1 MNKKSGQKTCFMGEE
16 TLSVV
21 IPAKNERGTI
31 GEVIDRVEKEV
42 SPYFSEVKF
51 VISSSSSDGTDSIAE
66 NRGAEVI
73 RDGGRGLG
81 EAMYRGLKKAAE
93 LDTDYIMTI
102 DSDLQFIPEE
112 ASRLIEAREDADLVL
127 GSRFLEDGVEYQMSL
142 SHRFGNSVL
151 TRSLKWF
158 AGIDITDAQTGYRL
172 MRSEVAEEL
181 RMTGRHTYVQETIID
196 AYHNGFT
203 VHEVPVSFAERQEGG
218 SKVVSSITKYA
229 FRTLP
234 VILHRT
240 NMTAYLMNGAA
251 LLAAAISVVFLLLS
265 FIQRNMMLAGVGI
278 ILFLV
283 SMQTLFIGMFIDGET
298 P

>member
-1 MNKKSGQKTCFMGEE
+1 MDGE

-21 IPAKNERGTI
+21 IPAKNEGETI
-31 GEVIDRVEKEV
+31 GEVIERVEKEV
-42 SPYFSEVKF
+42 SPYFSEVNF
-51 VISSSSSDGTDSIAE
+51 VVSSSSTDNTDSVAE
-66 NRGAEVI
+66 SKGAEVI

-81 EAMYRGLKKAAE
+81 EAMYRGLKKATE
-93 LDTDYIMTI
+93 LEPDYIMTI

-112 ASRLIEAREDADLVL
+112 ASRLIEVREEADLIL

-151 TRSLKWF
+151 TKSLDWF

-172 MRSEVAEEL
+172 MRREVAEEL
-181 RMTGRHTYVQETIID
+181 RMTGRHTYVQETVID
-196 AYHNGFT
+196 ACHNGFT
-203 VHEVPVSFAERQEGG
+203 IHEVPVSFAERQEGG

-251 LLAAAISVVFLLLS
+251 LLGVILSLVFMSLSV
-265 FIQRNMMLAGVGI
+265 IQLDIMLVGMGA